1 MNKKSIRLILLAAT
15 LMACP
20 AAYAQKVM
28 HVHLSDGTNH
38 HFPLSQI
45 DSVTITE
52 KAMHPIIVN
61 VTENQLTGQGTAKRV
76 GAKAP
81 ILTTNSLTGFSLFY
95 WGDEIGWGTEI
106 GTYKKEGSHWTGDQN
121 WPEEYVADDTNTM
134 FFYAYNSGAMPELSD
149 GDKPFVD
156 ISTEEYAKDQID
168 LLAATQKACY
178 SENKGTISLTFDHI
192 SAAVKVNLKKAS
204 TLEEYTVEVTELVL
218 HNVVKKGCWY
228 FDRKEWVL
236 SSNEKTKFT
245 VLAHNEGSPSVLVV
259 GTDQVPLDDN
269 DQYLFLLPQTLT
281 KWSGTGELSNCY
293 VEIKCKIYKGDEYK
307 VGDGQSY
314 GSAYLPLGCTLKKGE
329 IHNLNISIGTTLRD
343 ENGNKIFN

>member
-1 MNKKSIRLILLAAT
+1 MNKKSIRLILLAAA

-61 VTENQLTGQGTAKRV
+61 VTENPLTGQGTAKRV

-95 WGDEIGWGTEI
+95 WNEFFEQWGTE
-106 GTYKKEGSHWTGDQN
+106 GTFIKEGRYWTSNLN
-121 WPEEYVADDTNTM
+121 WPEEYVANDTDTM
-134 FFYAYNSGAMPELSD
+134 LFYAYNSGAMPELSV
-149 GDKPFVD
+149 GDEPFVD

-192 SAAVKVNLKKAS
+192 SAAVKVNLKKAAK
-204 TLEEYTVEVTELVL
+204 LEEYTVKVAEVVL
-218 HNVVKKGCWY
+218 HNIVKKGYWY

-236 SSNEKTKFT
+236 SNEKTKFT
-245 VLAHNEGSPSVLVV
+245 ILAHYEGSPSVLEV

-281 KWSGTGELSNCY
+281 KWSGTEELSDCY
-293 VEIKCKIYKGDEYK
+293 VEIKCKIYKGNDYK

-329 IHNLNISIGTTLRD
+329 IHNLTISIGTTLRD
-343 ENGNKIFN
+343 GNGNKIFN